1 MAIKFIQQLKVVHR
15 RCDLQQLLVGRKLTV
30 KVRAVPVSIN
40 NQDSQYLSVDK
51 SLLSGSVNLEYF

>member
-30 KVRAVPVSIN
+30 KIRDVPVSIN